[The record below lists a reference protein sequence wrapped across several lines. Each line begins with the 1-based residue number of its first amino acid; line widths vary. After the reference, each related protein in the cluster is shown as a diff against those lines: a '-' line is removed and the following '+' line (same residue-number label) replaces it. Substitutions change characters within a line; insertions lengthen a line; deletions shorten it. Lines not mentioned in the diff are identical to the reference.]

1 MLNNYFIKFYKI
13 CFIVLL
19 ILIKNVMSKKQK
31 ENDMDVELLL
41 PLPPVNK
48 TLLRHSQTYK
58 FNHGIIL
65 NYNTILDIDASYN
78 VLLDVITLVIFF
90 WIFITIIF
98 CRYNKY
104 IHKYQ
109 YTLYRKISNY
119 LAITPRN
126 IFEKEI
132 LTKNEYFFKLYYFIV
147 FILLLSMEHPVY

>member
-90 WIFITIIF
+90 WVFITIIF

-132 LTKNEYFFKLYYFIV
+132 LTKNEYF
-147 FILLLSMEHPVY
+147 